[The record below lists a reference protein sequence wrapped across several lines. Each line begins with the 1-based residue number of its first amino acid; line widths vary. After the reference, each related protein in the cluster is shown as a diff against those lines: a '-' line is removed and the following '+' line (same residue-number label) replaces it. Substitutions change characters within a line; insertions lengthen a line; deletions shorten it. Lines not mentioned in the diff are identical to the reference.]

1 MLVEY
6 GVTTGSAASYGGSS
20 YGGTDLSS
28 LVGFFEANPTLAL
41 IAGIGLFIL
50 ARMLFAR

>member
-6 GVTTGSAASYGGSS
+6 GVTTGNAASFAGSDYGGFS
-20 YGGTDLSS
+20 LSS
-28 LVGFFEANPTLAL
+28 MIGFFEANPVLAL
-41 IAGIGLFIL
+41 FAGIGLFIL